1 MEFHSIDV
9 ILIAN
14 KLIFRIEWTNQR
26 IYLSDERRD
35 GWMDRA
41 FKVYLEE
48 IIIFCET
55 RNYEKFRGGFVGN
68 LKQRDGRKFDKRWEN
83 AVANFVSVL
92 DTSDSIRKGMDKR

>member
-1 MEFHSIDV
+1 M
-9 ILIAN
+9 
-14 KLIFRIEWTNQR
+14 
-26 IYLSDERRD
+26 D
-35 GWMDRA
+35 GWIEHLK
-41 FKVYLEE
+41 FISK
-48 IIIFCET
+48 IIFWET